1 MALTAIDLKAM
12 TADEGAKPDT
22 NFQMKLRLLRM
33 SIEISRTLAKR
44 FDQGTIV
51 RTCFHRLS
59 MEVVLFG
66 GKETGVTQKIACET
80 YLVGTISCNGRGG
93 NVAKKMRVNRP
104 EVPGLSWNTIRSHAS
119 PRAETED
126 ARP

>member
-1 MALTAIDLKAM
+1 M
-12 TADEGAKPDT
+12 TGAKPDT

-80 YLVGTISCNGRGG
+80 YLVGTISRNRRGG
-93 NVAKKMRVNRP
+93 NVTKTMRVN
-104 EVPGLSWNTIRSHAS
+104 GLAELARRSFP
-119 PRAETED
+119 PRTSTGAD
-126 ARP
+126 CSDND